1 MLVSAIGVSASA
13 AGDLK
18 TQSAVA
24 SADQVASVECR
35 PVSDILVVLDATAS
49 MQYGT
54 GSVQG
59 ASRLDLARI
68 LTSSVLDSAPAG
80 INLGVLT
87 LRDDV

>member
-1 MLVSAIGVSASA
+1 MLVSAIGVNDLAG
-13 AGDLK
+13 GDLK

-24 SADQVASVECR
+24 SSDQVASVEVR
-35 PVSDILVVLDATAS
+35 PVTDILVVLDATSS

-54 GSVQG
+54 GSAQG

-80 INLGVLT
+80 INLGV
-87 LRDDV
+87 